1 MKKKRKI
8 DFVLHESKDEIVVF
22 RFYPRQSRCHSF
34 NDAPP
39 KSWSEVYK
47 VYFSY
52 RIFRRWK
59 ENNST
64 ETLFKCTCDE
74 CSVIK
79 EISNRIEYIV
89 QGKKTISV
97 SYGGEEY
104 IIKLLDEEVFPMG
117 YGVSWI
123 IHKLSSE
130 EYPITMWKWN
140 NTGYR
145 FVLDKDKLKRFGE
158 YLNECSEYML
168 AHGDPI

>member
-8 DFVLHESKDEIVVF
+8 DFILNETDDEIIVF
-22 RFYPRQSRCHSF
+22 RFYPRQSKCHSF
-34 NDAPP
+34 NDIPP

-52 RIFRRWK
+52 RIFKRYK
-59 ENNST
+59 DDNYT
-64 ETLFKCTCDE
+64 KTLLDVPCDE
-74 CSVIK
+74 CSEIK
-79 EISNRIEYIV
+79 EMSSRIGYIV
-89 QGKKTISV
+89 QGKKSLSV
-97 SYGGEEY
+97 WCGEEEY
-104 IIKLLDEEVFPMG
+104 IIKLLNNEVFPIG

-123 IHKLSSE
+123 INELSSE
-130 EYPITMWKWN
+130 EYSVTMWKYN

-145 FVLDKDKLKRFGE
+145 FVLDKDKLKKFGE

>member
-8 DFVLHESKDEIVVF
+8 DFVIYENNDEIIVF
-22 RFYPRQSRCHSF
+22 RFYPRQSNCHSF
-34 NDAPP
+34 NDIPP

-52 RIFRRWK
+52 GIFRRWK
-59 ENNST
+59 DSNST
-64 ETLFKCTCDE
+64 ETLFECLCDE

-79 EISNRIEYIV
+79 EISSRIEYIA
-89 QGKKTISV
+89 QDNKTISV
-97 SYGGEEY
+97 SCGGEEY
-104 IIKLLDEEVFPMG
+104 VINLFDEEVFPIG

-123 IHKLSSE
+123 IHKLSSDK
-130 EYPITMWKWN
+130 YSITMWKYN

-145 FVLDKDKLKRFGE
+145 FVLDKDKLKEFGE
-158 YLNECSEYML
+158 YLNECREYML

>member
-8 DFVLHESKDEIVVF
+8 DFILHEDDKEIVVF
-22 RFYPRQSRCHSF
+22 RFYPRQSNCHNF
-34 NDAPP
+34 NDIPP
-39 KSWSEVYK
+39 KKWDEVYK

-59 ENNST
+59 DDNCT
-64 ETLFKCTCDE
+64 EILFDCLCDE

-89 QGKKTISV
+89 QGKETISV
-97 SYGGEEY
+97 SCGGKEY
-104 IIKLLDEEVFPMG
+104 IIKLFDEEVFPIG

-123 IHKLSSE
+123 IHKLSSD
-130 EYPITMWKWN
+130 EYLVTLWEWN

-145 FVLDKDKLKRFGE
+145 FVLDKYKLKAFGE

-168 AHGDPI
+168 THGDPI